1 MKTSPWIPNNT
12 IKAREELEYMLEK
25 EDLKVKEK
33 SSIKIWASL
42 KTLVSLLRLLE
53 VPIYLRQ
60 INPSSIFSSFL
71 ALFRKKSS

>member
-25 EDLKVKEK
+25 KDLKVKEK
-33 SSIKIWASL
+33 NSIK
-42 KTLVSLLRLLE
+42 
-53 VPIYLRQ
+53 IYLRQ
-60 INPSSIFSSFL
+60 MNPSFIFSSFL